1 MSDRSVA
8 RPDHLVLGARAE
20 ALAVEALQRRGFRL
34 LETNWHCSAGEL
46 DAIMLDG
53 EELVFV
59 EVKARTGS
67 SHGAAEEALTMAK
80 ARKIATAAEWYL
92 AEHPELDDTIW
103 RIDLIAITL
112 DRNGIVVRFRHIA
125 NAAQFG

>member
-1 MSDRSVA
+1 MSAKPVA
-8 RPDHLVLGARAE
+8 RPAHLVLGARAE
-20 ALAVEALQRRGFRL
+20 ALAVEALCHRGYRL

-53 EELVFV
+53 DELVFV

-67 SHGAAEEALTMAK
+67 SRGTAEEALTMAK
-80 ARKIATAAEWYL
+80 ARKVATAAEWYL
-92 AEHPELDDTIW
+92 AEHPELDDPIW
-103 RIDLIAITL
+103 RIDLVAITL
-112 DRNGIVVRFRHIA
+112 DRDGKVICFRHIT